1 MQDVANPFRQQFWQQ
16 YGLWLDAALR
26 EFNERWGDVFGVRKY
41 HQHTCPDD
49 YDPGDLVEIAEDGT
63 VYPHGIGGTTYI
75 TGAVTPWYRS
85 PYYVD

>member
-1 MQDVANPFRQQFWQQ
+1 MVASPFWQH
-16 YGLWLDAALR
+16 YHLWLDAALK

-41 HQHTCPDD
+41 HQLTCPDD
-49 YDPGDLVEIAEDGT
+49 YSPFHLVEIGEDGT
-63 VYPHGIGGTTYI
+63 VYPHGGTTYV